1 MIYHAKSIGTN
12 NESVE
17 YFKDTK
23 STSYNVMASDKPNTE
38 TLSFPSANAFES
50 LARTNPELFNTK
62 RLKMLQGSKNI
73 VRDFNAYLNFM
84 SMRAAPDWGKIESSN
99 DIYAFN
105 TTLYAALRNKY
116 NEFTLLMDMSP
127 DEAKRVIAEAYIPE
141 SLTES
146 GCRKLIS
153 IRLDKNKLLIDTLTK
168 MLKSNYTMLG
178 LSSAEAASL
187 IEELNN
193 EETDNKA
200 IGQVK
205 AILKDPKILNK
216 FKLGENNYDFRPIGG
231 AVIFLSSDPSIQLS
245 QHPSKR
251 LMDIFKYD
259 AIVTAH
265 GNHSPMPSIRGKSR
279 RWVIQPVDTLTKSKL
294 THMDDVLRALK
305 KEGFKNV
312 YIGACNPKDDPI
324 PDDIKRDLNFK
335 VYMGRSSVY
344 LENDITDSNE
354 YKALLEMETELSEI
368 DDIYG
373 YDNMSLQELYNEI
386 DSALNA
392 EVVHEGVMDTLKNLA
407 SKAVQFIVSIWK
419 RIVGFFKNIFAKGI
433 EFVRNKFGIKIK
445 SKTKKPVKTS
455 VIEFKG
461 DRVEVKEYTCN
472 TPDDIKNVYKA
483 SNNTIIKA
491 IQTYKSKET
500 DHIARLE
507 DYIKSG
513 KVKPDKAQKST
524 NENTIFSN
532 IAFI

>member
-1 MIYHAKSIGTN
+1 MIYSIC
-12 NESVE
+12 NERVE
-17 YFKDTK
+17 YYKDV
-23 STSYNVMASDKPNTE
+23 TSSAYNIAASDKPNTE
-38 TLSFPSANAFES
+38 KFSFPSGNAFES
-50 LARTNPELFNTK
+50 IARTNRELFNTK
-62 RLKMLQGSKNI
+62 RLKLIQSSKNI
-73 VRDFNAYLNFM
+73 VHDFNAYLSAM
-84 SMRAAPDWGKIESSN
+84 TTIGSPKLDDIKTAN

-105 TTLYAALRNKY
+105 TTLYSALVNKY

-127 DEAKRVIAEAYIPE
+127 AEAKRAIAEAYIPE

-146 GCRKLIS
+146 GCKKLIS
-153 IRLDKNKLLIDTLTK
+153 IRLDRNRLLIDTLTK
-168 MLKSNYTMLG
+168 MLKSNYAMLG

-216 FKLGENNYDFRPIGG
+216 FKLGNNNYDFRPIGG
-231 AVIFLSSDPSIQLS
+231 AVIFLSSDPSIQFS

-265 GNHSPMPSIRGKSR
+265 GHHSPIPSIRGKSR
-279 RWVIQPVDTLTKSKL
+279 RWAIQPVDTLTKSKL

-324 PDDIKRDLNFK
+324 PDDIKRDLKFN
-335 VYMGRSSVY
+335 VHMGRSSVY
-344 LENDITDSNE
+344 LENDITDSDE
-354 YKALLEMETELSEI
+354 YRSLLEMETELSEI

-373 YDNMSLQELYNEI
+373 YDSMSLQELYNEMDLFI
-386 DSALNA
+386 NN
-392 EVVHEGVMDTLKNLA
+392 EVMHEGVVDTLKNIA

-419 RIVGFFKNIFAKGI
+419 RIVGFFKDIFAKGI
-433 EFVRNKFGIKIK
+433 DFIRNKFGIKIG
-445 SKTKKPVKTS
+445 SRIKKPIKTS

-461 DRVEVKEYTCN
+461 NSAEVKEYNCN

-491 IQTYKSKET
+491 IQAFRSKET

-507 DYIKSG
+507 AYVNSG
-513 KVKPDKAQKST
+513 KVKPDPEKSKPA

-532 IAFI
+532 IQFI